1 MRGLSVLDLF
11 SAAAGGWSLGMHRAG
26 FHTVAACEAVD
37 WRRIL
42 YSENNPGVPVYDD
55 VCTLT
60 ADRLVRDLGS
70 LPTIVV
76 GSPPCQDIS
85 SANTK
90 GKGVE
95 GERSGLFFEA
105 IRIIGEVRPRWFALE
120 NSANLRTRGADAVLS
135 ALEGIG
141 YACWPLV
148 VRASDIGANNER
160 PRSWLIGCDLA
171 QVADA
176 NGNGWPERRSGRRL
190 GLHVSVPAH
199 PSDASEDG
207 RGSRVPRGCA
217 GADSGSEQPP
227 RRDEIGP
234 GHVCEHGIRWPWA
247 CDDCDRASPYS
258 ESERR
263 DPRAGSA
270 DALGGEQPANFPAH
284 PDSQGEHASPEHA
297 EVAELR
303 GLERDSEPGTAPD
316 PDQAGQADGCLVP
329 SLRQEEI
336 TDDGRCAGRGD
347 DGSRLGQVGICEAD
361 RVDPDR
367 GGSPWSLGNLA
378 SHVWLDARLQAWSFL
393 AVLLDEGGMRWAG
406 ERLIAAVKSAASV
419 ERPSID
425 ADTASAL
432 RTVLAF
438 YSANTARRL
447 APIAETLS
455 SACNITLARDV
466 SWQKP
471 AKSAAART
479 GLRSTTSTK
488 TGPTTS
494 AATSKLSASPAIPVT
509 ICEPDLWAAHLRA
522 ERRLKLFAS
531 RQVEAF
537 GDAVV
542 PQIPEAIG
550 RAILRV
556 EEALASV
563 YSREAA

>member
-37 WRRIL
+37 WRRTL

-55 VCTLT
+55 VCTLS

-70 LPTIVV
+70 LPAIVV

-176 NGNGWPERRSGRRL
+176 NGYGWPERRSGRRL
-190 GLHVSVPAH
+190 GLHLSVPPH
-199 PSDASEDG
+199 LGDATEDG
-207 RGSRVPRGCA
+207 CGPRLSRGCA
-217 GADSGSEQPP
+217 GAD
-227 RRDEIGP
+227 
-234 GHVCEHGIRWPWA
+234 
-247 CDDCDRASPYS
+247 
-258 ESERR
+258 
-263 DPRAGSA
+263 PRA
-270 DALGGEQPANFPAH
+270 EQPACGDARD
-284 PDSQGEHASPEHA
+284 PDSQCGPSRLSASADERA
-297 EVAELR
+297 DEFRSGQLR
-303 GLERDSEPGTAPD
+303 QDTDDQRGPILSREAPN
-316 PDQAGQADGCLVP
+316 PDQAGQADGCLVA
-329 SLRQEEI
+329 SVRQAKVAN
-336 TDDGRCAGRGD
+336 DGRGSGRGD
-347 DGSRLGQVGICEAD
+347 DGPSLGQVGLCEAD
-361 RVDPDR
+361 RVAAFQHRAD
-367 GGSPWSLGNLA
+367 WSLDDLA
-378 SHVWLDARLQAWSFL
+378 RHIRLDDGLPAWVAQQRI
-393 AVLLDEGGMRWAG
+393 AVGGPRG
-406 ERLIAAVKSAASV
+406 TTAASL
-419 ERPSID
+419 I
-425 ADTASAL
+425 
-432 RTVLAF
+432 
-438 YSANTARRL
+438 
-447 APIAETLS
+447 
-455 SACNITLARDV
+455 
-466 SWQKP
+466 
-471 AKSAAART
+471 
-479 GLRSTTSTK
+479 
-488 TGPTTS
+488 
-494 AATSKLSASPAIPVT
+494 
-509 ICEPDLWAAHLRA
+509 
-522 ERRLKLFAS
+522 
-531 RQVEAF
+531 VEAF

-556 EEALASV
+556 EVALASV